1 MLYILKMA
9 FRNIWRNRRRSILAF
24 TSVALSIAGVTFF
37 RGFAGGMLQSIVR
50 NSTKNETGHIR
61 ITTRKFREKR
71 QFYPV
76 TENIAQPEKI
86 IAAIKADPVISP
98 QLALVTERINFGVLL
113 ANEGNNKYAA
123 ALAGDPVIEKDLL
136 LLQNSLRKGG
146 RYLQN
151 ERETMVGSK
160 IADALNLKVGD
171 VLKVMTPGA
180 DYALHLRKFNVVGIF
195 ETGLN
200 ILDDKFFQIPLADA
214 KKLLRMGGS
223 TQQIVIML
231 KDYKKSTEV
240 AALIRTLLNDD
251 EELAVLSWTE
261 HGDWSSMVQMAGTIY
276 AYFYFLIA
284 FLGAFIITNILMMVV
299 LERRKEIG
307 IVKSMGISKFEVLIL
322 FLFEGIILGL
332 IGSLVGIGL
341 GMLINTYFAIFG
353 LDFSAMMGSFNYPID
368 MTIYCEISPGSL
380 VYVLLIG
387 VIVSALVS
395 VLPSWRASRMNA
407 VDAIKSV

>member
-24 TSVALSIAGVTFF
+24 TSVALSIAGITFF
-37 RGFAGGMLQSIVR
+37 RGFAGGMLQSIVK

-61 ITTRKFREKR
+61 ITTQKFREKR

-76 TENIAQPEKI
+76 TENIAEPEKI

-98 QLALVTERINFGVLL
+98 HLALVTERVNFGVLL
-113 ANEGNNKYAA
+113 ANEGNNKFAA
-123 ALAGDPVIEKDLL
+123 ALAGDPEVEKNLL
-136 LLQNSLRKGG
+136 LLQNSLQKGG
-146 RYLQN
+146 RYIRS
-151 ERETMVGSK
+151 ERETMVGAK

-200 ILDDKFFQIPLADA
+200 VLDDKFFQIPLPDA

-223 TQQIVIML
+223 TQQIIIML

-240 AALIRTLLNDD
+240 AAKIRALLNDKQ
-251 EELAVLSWTE
+251 LAVVSWTE
-261 HGDWSSMVQMAGTIY
+261 HGEWASMVDKVAIIY
-276 AYFYFLIA
+276 NYFYFFIA

-307 IVKSMGISKFEVLIL
+307 IVKSMGISRFEVMNL
-322 FLFEGIILGL
+322 FLFEGVILGL
-332 IGSLVGIGL
+332 IGSLVGIGI
-341 GMLINTYFAIFG
+341 GMIFNIYFAIYG

-368 MTIYCEISPGSL
+368 MTIYNEISPSSL
-380 VYVLLIG
+380 VYVLFIG

>member
-1 MLYILKMA
+1 MMYILKMA

-61 ITTRKFREKR
+61 ITTQKFREKR

-76 TENIAQPEKI
+76 TENIAEPEKI

-98 QLALVTERINFGVLL
+98 QLALMTERINFGVLL

-123 ALAGDPVIEKDLL
+123 ALAGDPEVEKDLL
-136 LLQNSLRKGG
+136 LLQNSLQEGG

-151 ERETMVGSK
+151 ERETIVGAK

-200 ILDDKFFQIPLADA
+200 ILDDKFFQIPLDDA

-223 TQQIVIML
+223 TQQIIIML
-231 KDYKKSTEV
+231 KDYKKSTDV
-240 AALIRTLLNDD
+240 AAKIRALLNNED
-251 EELAVLSWTE
+251 LAVLSWTE

-307 IVKSMGISKFEVLIL
+307 IVKSMGISKFEVMSL

-332 IGSLVGIGL
+332 IGSVVGIGI
-341 GMLINTYFAIFG
+341 GMLVNTYFAIFG

-368 MTIYCEISPGSL
+368 MTIYCEISLGSL
-380 VYVLLIG
+380 VYVLFIG

>member
-1 MLYILKMA
+1 MMYILKMA

-61 ITTRKFREKR
+61 ITTKKFREKR

-76 TENIAQPEKI
+76 TENIAHPEKI

-98 QLALVTERINFGVLL
+98 QLALMTERINFGVLL

-123 ALAGDPVIEKDLL
+123 ALAGDPEIEKDLL
-136 LLQNSLRKGG
+136 LLQNSLQKGG

-151 ERETMVGSK
+151 ERETMVGAK

-223 TQQIVIML
+223 TQQIIIML
-231 KDYKKSTEV
+231 KNYKKSTEV
-240 AALIRTLLNDD
+240 SAQIRALLNDK
-251 EELAVLSWTE
+251 ELAVLSWTE
-261 HGDWSSMVQMAGTIY
+261 HGDWASMVQMVGTIY
-276 AYFYFLIA
+276 GYFYFLIA

-307 IVKSMGISKFEVLIL
+307 IVKSMGISKFEVMSL

-332 IGSLVGIGL
+332 IGSVVGIGI
-341 GMLINTYFAIFG
+341 GMLVNTYFAIFG

-368 MTIYCEISPGSL
+368 MTIYTEISLGSL

>member
-24 TSVALSIAGVTFF
+24 TSVALSIAGITFF
-37 RGFAGGMLQSIVR
+37 RAFAGGMLESIVK

-61 ITTRKFREKR
+61 ITTQKFREKR

-76 TENIAQPEKI
+76 TENIAEPEKI
-86 IAAIKADPVISP
+86 IAAIKTDPVISP
-98 QLALVTERINFGVLL
+98 HLALVTERVNFGVLL
-113 ANEGNNKYAA
+113 ANEGNNKFAA
-123 ALAGDPVIEKDLL
+123 ALAGDPEVEKELL
-136 LLQNSLRKGG
+136 LLQNSLQKGG
-146 RYLQN
+146 RYIRS
-151 ERETMVGSK
+151 ERETMVGAK

-200 ILDDKFFQIPLADA
+200 VLDDKFFQIPLPDA

-223 TQQIVIML
+223 TQQIIIML

-240 AALIRTLLNDD
+240 AAKIRALLNDKQ
-251 EELAVLSWTE
+251 LAVVSWTE
-261 HGDWSSMVQMAGTIY
+261 HGEWASMVDKVAIIY
-276 AYFYFLIA
+276 NYLYFFIA

-307 IVKSMGISKFEVLIL
+307 IVKSMGISRFEVMNL
-322 FLFEGIILGL
+322 FLFEGVILGL
-332 IGSLVGIGL
+332 IGSLVGIGI
-341 GMLINTYFAIFG
+341 GMIFNIYFAIYG
-353 LDFSAMMGSFNYPID
+353 LDFSAMMGSFNFPMDQRIFF
-368 MTIYCEISPGSL
+368 EISPGSIINI
-380 VYVLLIG
+380 LLIG
-387 VIVSALVS
+387 VFVSAIVS

>member
-1 MLYILKMA
+1 MAYILKMA

-24 TSVALSIAGVTFF
+24 TSVALSIAGITFF
-37 RGFAGGMLQSIVR
+37 RGFAGGMLESIVK

-61 ITTRKFREKR
+61 ITTKKFREKR

-76 TENIAQPEKI
+76 TENIAEPEKI
-86 IAAIKADPVISP
+86 IAAIQADPEIAE

-113 ANEGNNKYAA
+113 ANKGNNKYAA
-123 ALAGDPVIEKDLL
+123 ALAGDPAVEKDLL
-136 LLQNSLRKGG
+136 LLQNSLQEGG

-151 ERETMVGSK
+151 ERETMVGAK

-180 DYALHLRKFNVVGIF
+180 DYALHLRKFNIVGIF

-200 ILDDKFFQIPLADA
+200 VLDDKFFQIPLNDA
-214 KKLLRMGGS
+214 KKLLRMGSS
-223 TQQIVIML
+223 TQQIIIML

-240 AALIRTLLNDD
+240 AAKIRALLNDD
-251 EELAVLSWTE
+251 KLAVVSWTE
-261 HGDWSSMVQMAGTIY
+261 HGEWASMVDMVAIIY
-276 AYFYFLIA
+276 NYFYFLIA

-307 IVKSMGISKFEVLIL
+307 IVKSMGISRFEVMSL

-332 IGSLVGIGL
+332 IGSLVGIGM
-341 GMLINTYFAIFG
+341 GMIFNIYFAIFG
-353 LDFSAMMGSFNYPID
+353 LDFSAMMGSFNFPMDQRIFF
-368 MTIYCEISPGSL
+368 EISPGS
-380 VYVLLIG
+380 VVNILLIG
-387 VIVSALVS
+387 VFVSAIVS